1 MATTPEGK
9 VKTKVKKILDKFG
22 ALHFSPFMA
31 GMGASG
37 VSDIICLY
45 KGKFIA
51 IECKAD
57 EKKLPT
63 ALQLKF
69 LDRVMA
75 WGGIGLVVH
84 DKNLNLLEQTLEI
97 LGEDDGTEAGDARRS

>member
-1 MATTPEGK
+1 MSSTPEGR
-9 VKTKVKKILDKFG
+9 VKARVKKLLDQYG
-22 ALHFSPFMA
+22 ALHFSP
-31 GMGASG
+31 MGTGYGVSG

-45 KGKFIA
+45 RGRFIA

-69 LDRVMA
+69 LEKVRA
-75 WGGIGLVVH
+75 WGGLGLVIH
-84 DKNLNLLEQTLEI
+84 SGNLDLLQNTMEI
-97 LGEDDGTEAGDARRS
+97 LGEDDDGDARRS

>member
-1 MATTPEGK
+1 MASTPEGR

-22 ALHFSPFMA
+22 ALHFSP
-31 GMGASG
+31 MGTGYGVSG

-75 WGGIGLVVH
+75 WGGLGLVIH
-84 DKNLNLLEQTLEI
+84 SGNTELLEQTLEI
-97 LGEDDGTEAGDARRS
+97 LGEE

>member
-1 MATTPEGK
+1 MASNTPEGK
-9 VKTKVKKILDKFG
+9 VKAKVKKILNDYG

-31 GMGASG
+31 GMGSAG

-57 EKKLPT
+57 KSKLPT
-63 ALQLKF
+63 ELQKKF
-69 LDRVMA
+69 LEKVIN
-75 WGGIGLVVH
+75 WGGLGLIIH
-84 DKNLNLLEQTLEI
+84 NENIELLKQTLDI
-97 LGEDDGTEAGDARRS
+97 LGEE

>member
-1 MATTPEGK
+1 MAQTPEGK
-9 VKTKVKKILDKFG
+9 VKAKVKKILDQYG

-31 GMGASG
+31 GMGSAG

-45 KGKFIA
+45 RGRFIA

-63 ALQLKF
+63 ELQKRF
-69 LDRVMA
+69 LRKVVD
-75 WGGIGLVVH
+75 WGGIGLLIH
-84 DKNLNLLEQTLEI
+84 SGNLDLLETTLDL
-97 LGEDDGTEAGDARRS
+97 LGEE

>member
-1 MATTPEGK
+1 MASTPEGK
-9 VKTKVKKILDKFG
+9 VKTRVKKLLDQYG
-22 ALHFSPFMA
+22 ALHFSP
-31 GMGASG
+31 MGTGYGVSG

-45 KGKFIA
+45 KGRFIA

-69 LDRVMA
+69 LDKVRA
-75 WGGIGLVVH
+75 WGGIGLVIH
-84 DKNLNLLEQTLEI
+84 SGNLDLLQNTMDI
-97 LGEDDGTEAGDARRS
+97 LGEDDDGDARRS

>member
-1 MATTPEGK
+1 MAETPEGK
-9 VKTKVKKILDKFG
+9 TKRRVKKLLDQYG

-45 KGKFIA
+45 KGRFIA

-69 LDRVMA
+69 LDRVRV
-75 WGGIGLVVH
+75 WGGIGLLIH
-84 DKNLNLLEQTLEI
+84 SGNLDLLQNTMDI
-97 LGEDDGTEAGDARRS
+97 LGEDDDGDARRS

>member
-9 VKTKVKKILDKFG
+9 VKAKVKKILDQYG
-22 ALHFSPFMA
+22 ALHFSP
-31 GMGASG
+31 MGTGYGVSG

-45 KGKFIA
+45 RGRFIA

-69 LDRVMA
+69 LERVQA
-75 WGGIGLVVH
+75 WGGIGLVIH
-84 DKNLNLLEQTLEI
+84 NKNIDLLQDTMDI
-97 LGEDDGTEAGDARRS
+97 LGEEA

>member
-1 MATTPEGK
+1 MAQTPEAK
-9 VKTKVKKILDKFG
+9 VKAKVKKLLNEYG

-31 GMGASG
+31 GMGSAG

-69 LDRVMA
+69 LEKVRA
-75 WGGIGLVVH
+75 WGGLGLVIH
-84 DKNLNLLEQTLEI
+84 DKNIDLLKQTLDI
-97 LGEDDGTEAGDARRS
+97 LGEE

>member
-1 MATTPEGK
+1 MAQTPEAK
-9 VKTKVKKILDKFG
+9 VKAKVKKLLNEYG

-31 GMGASG
+31 GMGSAG

-63 ALQLKF
+63 ELQKKF
-69 LDRVMA
+69 LEKVRA
-75 WGGIGLVVH
+75 WGGIGLIIH
-84 DKNLNLLEQTLEI
+84 NENIDLLKQTLDI
-97 LGEDDGTEAGDARRS
+97 LGEE

>member
-1 MATTPEGK
+1 MASTPEGL
-9 VKTKVKKILDKFG
+9 VKNRVKKILNEYG

-31 GMGASG
+31 GMGSAG

-45 KGKFIA
+45 KGRFIA

-63 ALQLKF
+63 ELQKKF
-69 LDRVMA
+69 LKKVVD
-75 WGGIGLVVH
+75 WQGIGLIIH
-84 DKNLNLLEQTLEI
+84 KNNIELLKNTLDI
-97 LGEDDGTEAGDARRS
+97 LGEDE

>member
-1 MATTPEGK
+1 MASTPEGK
-9 VKTKVKKILDKFG
+9 VKTRVKKLLDQYG
-22 ALHFSPFMA
+22 ALHFSP
-31 GMGASG
+31 MGTGYGVSG

-45 KGKFIA
+45 KGRFIA

-69 LDRVMA
+69 LDRVRA
-75 WGGIGLVVH
+75 WGGIGLLIH
-84 DKNLNLLEQTLEI
+84 SGNLDLLQDTMDI
-97 LGEDDGTEAGDARRS
+97 LGEDDGGDARRS

>member
-9 VKTKVKKILDKFG
+9 VKTKVKKLLDQYG
-22 ALHFSPFMA
+22 ALHFSP
-31 GMGASG
+31 MGTGYGVSG

-69 LDRVMA
+69 LERVRA
-75 WGGIGLVVH
+75 WGGLGLVIH
-84 DKNLNLLEQTLEI
+84 SGNTELLEQTLEI

>member
-1 MATTPEGK
+1 MASNTPEGK
-9 VKTKVKKILDKFG
+9 VKAKVKKILNDVG

-31 GMGASG
+31 GMGSAG

-45 KGKFIA
+45 KGRFIA

-63 ALQLKF
+63 ELQKKF
-69 LDRVMA
+69 LQKVVA
-75 WGGIGLVVH
+75 WGGIGLIIH
-84 DKNLNLLEQTLEI
+84 KDNIDLLQTTLDI
-97 LGEDDGTEAGDARRS
+97 LGEE

>member
-1 MATTPEGK
+1 MASTPEGK
-9 VKTKVKKILDKFG
+9 VKTKVKKILDQFG
-22 ALHFSPFMA
+22 ALHFSP
-31 GMGASG
+31 MGTGYGVSG

-45 KGKFIA
+45 RGRFIA

-69 LDRVMA
+69 LERVQA
-75 WGGIGLVVH
+75 WGGIGLVIH
-84 DKNLNLLEQTLEI
+84 NKNIDLLQDTMDI
-97 LGEDDGTEAGDARRS
+97 LGEDDGDARRS

>member
-9 VKTKVKKILDKFG
+9 VKTKVKKLLNDVG
-22 ALHFSPFMA
+22 ALHFSP
-31 GMGASG
+31 MGTGYGVSG

-63 ALQLKF
+63 ELQKRF
-69 LDRVMA
+69 LQRVVE
-75 WGGIGLVVH
+75 WGGIGLLIH
-84 DKNLNLLEQTLEI
+84 DKNIDLLKTTLEI
-97 LGEDDGTEAGDARRS
+97 LGEDECS

>member
-9 VKTKVKKILDKFG
+9 VKTKVKKILDQYG
-22 ALHFSPFMA
+22 ALHFSP
-31 GMGASG
+31 MGTGYGVSG

-45 KGKFIA
+45 RGRFIA

-69 LDRVMA
+69 LERVQA
-75 WGGIGLVVH
+75 WGGIGLVIH
-84 DKNLNLLEQTLEI
+84 NKNIDLLQDTMDI
-97 LGEDDGTEAGDARRS
+97 LGEEA

>member
-1 MATTPEGK
+1 MASTPEGK
-9 VKTKVKKILDKFG
+9 VKTKVKKLLDSYG
-22 ALHFSPFMA
+22 ALHFSP
-31 GMGASG
+31 MGTGYGVSG

-63 ALQLKF
+63 ELQKRF
-69 LDRVMA
+69 LQRVID
-75 WGGIGLVVH
+75 WGGVGLIIH
-84 DKNLNLLEQTLEI
+84 DKNIGMLEAALDI
-97 LGEDDGTEAGDARRS
+97 LGED

>member
-1 MATTPEGK
+1 MAETKEGA
-9 VKTKVKKILDKFG
+9 VKRKVKKILDKFG

-75 WGGIGLVVH
+75 WGGLGLVIH
-84 DKNLNLLEQTLEI
+84 DKNLDLLESTMQI
-97 LGEDDGTEAGDARRS
+97 LGEEDDGDARRS

>member
-9 VKTKVKKILDKFG
+9 VKTKVKKILDQYG
-22 ALHFSPFMA
+22 ALHFSP
-31 GMGASG
+31 MGTGYGVSG

-45 KGKFIA
+45 RGRFIA

-69 LDRVMA
+69 LERVQA
-75 WGGIGLVVH
+75 WGGVGLVIH
-84 DKNLNLLEQTLEI
+84 NKNIDLLQDTMDI
-97 LGEDDGTEAGDARRS
+97 LGEEA

>member
-1 MATTPEGK
+1 MASTPEGK
-9 VKTKVKKILDKFG
+9 VKTKVKKLLDQYG
-22 ALHFSPFMA
+22 ALHFSP
-31 GMGASG
+31 MGTGYGVSG

-63 ALQLKF
+63 ELQKRF
-69 LDRVMA
+69 LQRVID
-75 WGGIGLVVH
+75 WGGLGLVIH
-84 DKNLNLLEQTLEI
+84 DKNIGMLQASLDI

>member
-1 MATTPEGK
+1 MAQTPEAK
-9 VKTKVKKILDKFG
+9 VKAKVKKILNDYK

-31 GMGASG
+31 GMGSAG

-57 EKKLPT
+57 KSKLPT
-63 ALQLKF
+63 ELQKKF
-69 LDRVMA
+69 LEKVLL
-75 WGGIGLVVH
+75 WGGIGLIIH
-84 DKNLNLLEQTLEI
+84 NENIDLLKQTLDI
-97 LGEDDGTEAGDARRS
+97 LGEE